1 MPEAGT
7 YIREKIQQIY
17 KIAQEI
23 ESAYPGRHFTPDGHM
38 VGSMG
43 EVVAAER
50 YGLSLLPASA
60 ETHDA
65 VSDSGQMIQIKT
77 TQGKTISISSC
88 PQYLI
93 VLQINKNSEFIEI
106 YNGPGKLV
114 WAQVGKRQKNGL
126 CSISIAKLKNINL
139 SVEDGD
145 RISKMR

>member
-7 YIREKIQQIY
+7 YIQEKIQQIY
-17 KIAQEI
+17 KIVQEI
-23 ESAYPGRHFTPDGHM
+23 ETAYPGRHFTPDGHM
-38 VGSMG
+38 IGSMG
-43 EVVAAER
+43 EVVAAEK
-50 YGLSLLPASA
+50 YGLSLLAATA

-65 VSDSGQMIQIKT
+65 VSVSGQMVQIKA
-77 TQGKTISISSC
+77 TQGNRILISSC

-93 VLQINKNSEFIEI
+93 VLQICKNGEFVEI